1 MHMGEPEKLYPAHFV
16 IVGCGR
22 LGSIL
27 ASELSQKGSRV
38 VLIDRDQRS
47 FSLLDARFSG
57 FRLTG
62 DAVEVD
68 VLQAADLAE
77 AGCLLATTQ
86 KDTIN
91 LMVAQV
97 AKVVFSVPKVLARV
111 YDPKR
116 GILYRKFG
124 IETICPT
131 SLAAQEFL
139 RVISPERGL
148 L

>member
-1 MHMGEPEKLYPAHFV
+1 MNEPERVYSARFV

-27 ASELSQKGSRV
+27 ASELSQAGSRV
-38 VLIDRDQRS
+38 VIIDRDRKS

-57 FRLTG
+57 FQLAG

-68 VLQAADLAE
+68 VLRSANVAE
-77 AGCLLATTQ
+77 ADCFLTTTE
-86 KDTIN
+86 KDTVN

-97 AKVVFSVPKVLARV
+97 AKVVFSVPLVLARV

-116 GILYRKFG
+116 ESLYRKFG

-131 SLAAQEFL
+131 SLTGQEFL
-139 RVISPERGL
+139 RVIRQGSAL
-148 L
+148 S